1 MPDRPKKK
9 PYFTAEEVNT
19 LLDIIEEKLPTTTQ
33 EWRKVT
39 EVLNAK
45 YPDVVRDAKNVQRKF
60 SSVAT
65 KR

>member
-9 PYFTAEEVNT
+9 RYFTAEEVNT

-39 EVLNAK
+39 EALNAK
-45 YPDVVRDAKNVQRKF
+45 YPDVVRDAKKVQRKF
-60 SSVAT
+60 TSVVRT
-65 KR
+65 R

>member
-9 PYFTAEEVNT
+9 HYFTPGEVNT

-39 EVLNAK
+39 EALNAK
-45 YPDVVRDAKNVQRKF
+45 YPDVVRDAKKVQRKF
-60 SSVAT
+60 TTLVT